1 MRDFSLSRSLGMSGI
16 TGTPACLHCAT
27 ANVPQRDVGAIVCA
41 ESQSVKLIKLII
53 LIEID
58 YQPRMRL
65 KGFLYSLF
73 GQRLAVSWMEH

>member
-1 MRDFSLSRSLGMSGI
+1 MSGI
-16 TGTPACLHCAT
+16 AGTPACLRCAT
-27 ANVPQRDVGAIVCA
+27 ANVPRCDVGAIVSA

-58 YQPRMRL
+58 YQDKMRI

-73 GQRLAVSWMEH
+73 GQRLAVSWMEN